1 MAKAVE
7 LDPQLAEYILDWYWP
22 IFPCQSEAGSRAP
35 TIRNGG
41 GFYGASTDPQLVL
54 SWLRQ
59 YPRAQ
64 WAVRTG
70 EKPPGAGIVVIDV
83 DPEHDGFVTLAL
95 LIGPKIPEVPR
106 ATSPSSGGLHLH
118 YLSPRP
124 GIFSTVGQGGRQRRG
139 LGPGLDVKANLSQCH
154 VPGPAAVTRYH
165 WDPEFN
171 LHTCPLLPLPLALT
185 PTEIPDQE
193 DNQPVSPRRPIGSA
207 EVNYVEAAIRNACQ
221 RIRAAV
227 PGEQRP
233 TLNGE
238 TLAIARYVAGVGLD
252 RASVARDL
260 IEAGMAMQNQAGAP
274 PWRRH
279 EVQKTVLDALADG
292 ARRPRVPQLRRR

>member
-7 LDPQLAEYILDWYWP
+7 LDPRLAEYILDWYWP

-124 GIFSTVGQGGRQRRG
+124 GIFSTVGKGGRQRRG
-139 LGPGLDVKANLSQCH
+139 LGPGLDVKANLCQCH
-154 VPGPAAVTRYH
+154 FPGPAPVTRYH
-165 WDPEFN
+165 WDPKFN
-171 LHTCPLLPLPLALT
+171 LHTHPLLPLPPELT
-185 PTEIPDQE
+185 PVEIPDE
-193 DNQPVSPRRPIGSA
+193 EENEAVSPRRPIGRPDA
-207 EVNYVEAAIRNACQ
+207 YAEAAFANACT
-221 RIRAAV
+221 RIREAV
-227 PGEQRP
+227 PGTQR
-233 TLNGE
+233 TILNAE
-238 TLAIARYVAGVGLD
+238 RYAIARLVAGLGLD

-260 IEAGMAMQNQAGAP
+260 I
-274 PWRRH
+274 
-279 EVQKTVLDALADG
+279 
-292 ARRPRVPQLRRR
+292 